1 MASRR
6 ALDAKF
12 EVRILDPQHPTPLK
26 KGVFFV
32 KIKGHRIF
40 DVLLFLA
47 LRMQIIIQIEPFE

>member
-12 EVRILDPQHPTPLK
+12 EVRILDPQHPNSLE
-26 KGVFFV
+26 KGSFFV
-32 KIKGHRIF
+32 KIKGHRKY